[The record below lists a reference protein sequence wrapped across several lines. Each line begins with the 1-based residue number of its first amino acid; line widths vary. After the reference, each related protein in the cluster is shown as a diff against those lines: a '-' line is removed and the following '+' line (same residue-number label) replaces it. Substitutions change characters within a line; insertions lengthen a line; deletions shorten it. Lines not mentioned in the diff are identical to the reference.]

1 VLKRKNSWPGGNRR
15 VVTHKWLVIAR
26 NEYRIRINKIKKI
39 KQIFPFLVIGL
50 LAVYLAFIA
59 PAIANLFIDEF
70 LAFFISQLAQAMIP
84 ILMFM
89 IFFYLL
95 ILPITYTLQGMQ
107 AGQVEILL
115 AAPIKPSEVLLGEFL
130 GVTPFYAIAITII
143 AGLFTAAL
151 TPLGLDILQISIIV
165 MIFVITSLSAIWIG
179 TVIAALIRTR
189 FAKSA
194 RGRDIGRALSLVLAL
209 PMIALMYAII
219 GGGLLEAL
227 ADPGTSGLTRTV
239 LSLLPSSWGAEVI
252 TDFAANPGN
261 IGAIGTETLARFG
274 GLVVF
279 FGAALWLG
287 TKVASRVYNIEPTT
301 FIASRAKPDGLF
313 YKTVRK
319 LGGGKS
325 FGALLVSVFKDYSR
339 RLENLS
345 RVAYVVG
352 LIALVNIFFRT
363 GGQNPESAL
372 LLGLFLFSFLA
383 VLVVGTVTVGGKE
396 NLFVYKKAP
405 SGLGRFVKARLLQGW
420 LVAVPIGVAIT
431 AISLVQIPQI
441 TLVELLTYII
451 FMAQLIA
458 ANVTLALGLALFNP
472 EFSENSRAQMMS
484 LVINAQIAMFTSL
497 GVFIGSLVV
506 LDLGFFNTMLLQTGV
521 LWLMGIVFLYL
532 GRRKLSRIE

>member
-26 NEYRIRINKIKKI
+26 NEYRIRINKIQKI

-179 TVIAALIRTR
+179 TVIAALIHTR

-219 GGGLLEAL
+219 GGG
-227 ADPGTSGLTRTV
+227 
-239 LSLLPSSWGAEVI
+239 
-252 TDFAANPGN
+252 
-261 IGAIGTETLARFG
+261 
-274 GLVVF
+274 
-279 FGAALWLG
+279 
-287 TKVASRVYNIEPTT
+287 
-301 FIASRAKPDGLF
+301 
-313 YKTVRK
+313 
-319 LGGGKS
+319 
-325 FGALLVSVFKDYSR
+325 
-339 RLENLS
+339 
-345 RVAYVVG
+345 
-352 LIALVNIFFRT
+352 
-363 GGQNPESAL
+363 
-372 LLGLFLFSFLA
+372 
-383 VLVVGTVTVGGKE
+383 
-396 NLFVYKKAP
+396 
-405 SGLGRFVKARLLQGW
+405 
-420 LVAVPIGVAIT
+420 
-431 AISLVQIPQI
+431 
-441 TLVELLTYII
+441 
-451 FMAQLIA
+451 
-458 ANVTLALGLALFNP
+458 
-472 EFSENSRAQMMS
+472 
-484 LVINAQIAMFTSL
+484 
-497 GVFIGSLVV
+497 
-506 LDLGFFNTMLLQTGV
+506 
-521 LWLMGIVFLYL
+521 
-532 GRRKLSRIE
+532 

>member
-1 VLKRKNSWPGGNRR
+1 MPTPKWF
-15 VVTHKWLVIAR
+15 VVAR
-26 NEYRIRINKIKKI
+26 NEYRIRMNKIRKI
-39 KQIFPFLVIGL
+39 KPFFPYLAIGL

-59 PAIANLFIDEF
+59 PAIADLFTDEF
-70 LAFFISQLAQAMIP
+70 LAFFLSKVALAMIP

-89 IFFYLL
+89 IFFYLM

-107 AGQVEILL
+107 VGQVEIFL
-115 AAPIKPSEVLLGEFL
+115 AAPIKPNEVLLGEFL
-130 GVTPFYAIAITII
+130 GIVPFYAIAITVI

-151 TPLGLDILQISIIV
+151 TPLELDILQISIIV
-165 MIFVITSLSAIWIG
+165 IIFVVIFLSAIWIG
-179 TVIAALIRTR
+179 TVIAALIRIR

-209 PMIALMYAII
+209 PMVALMYAIM

-227 ADPGTSGLTRTV
+227 ADPGTSGLTRTI
-239 LSLLPSSWGAEVI
+239 LSLLPSSWGAEI
-252 TDFAANPGN
+252 IADFAANPGN
-261 IGAIGTETLARFG
+261 IGAVGLETIARFG

-279 FGAALWLG
+279 FGVVLWLG
-287 TKVASRVYNIEPTT
+287 TKVASRVYSVEPTT
-301 FIASRAKPDGLF
+301 FIASKAKPDGFF
-313 YKTVRK
+313 YRTIRY

-325 FGALLVSVFKDYSR
+325 FGTLLASIFKDYSR

-345 RVAYVVG
+345 RVAYIVG

-363 GGQNPESAL
+363 GGQDPESAL
-372 LLGLFLFSFLA
+372 LLGLFLFSLLA

-420 LVAVPIGVAIT
+420 LVAVPIGVTIT
-431 AISLVQIPQI
+431 VISLVQIPQI
-441 TLVELLTYII
+441 TLVELLTYTV

-472 EFSENSRAQMMS
+472 EFSENSRAQMMG
-484 LVINAQIAMFTSL
+484 LMINAQIAIFASL
-497 GVFIGSLVV
+497 GIFIGSLIV
-506 LDLGFFNTMLLQTGV
+506 LDLGFFNTLLLQTGV
-521 LWLMGIVFLYL
+521 IWILGIVFLYL
-532 GRRKLSRIE
+532 GRTKLGRIE